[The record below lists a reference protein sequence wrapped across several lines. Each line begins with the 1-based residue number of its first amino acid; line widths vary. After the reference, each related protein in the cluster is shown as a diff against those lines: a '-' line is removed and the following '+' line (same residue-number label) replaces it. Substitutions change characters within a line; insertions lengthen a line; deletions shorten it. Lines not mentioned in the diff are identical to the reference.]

1 MLRLRR
7 ALDSKQ
13 MTVKSCAELIGI
25 SEKSLY
31 NKLTG
36 ASDYSYKEDKNSQIM
51 FPHCN
56 MVYYLSYALQP
67 TP

>member
-36 ASDYSYKEDKNSQIM
+36 ASDFSYKEVKKLQIM
-51 FPHCN
+51 FPDFN
-56 MVYYLSYALQP
+56 MDYYLSDDIQP
-67 TP
+67 SA